1 MGICAGFSLT
11 EVLVSLLLVT
21 SSSLALLN
29 QLCHVSQLT
38 NQLHLRN
45 FKMLQSDNAF
55 EQRMAVCLN
64 ERVLSIASRVDS

>member
-45 FKMLQSDNAF
+45 FEMLQYDNAF
-55 EQRMAVCLN
+55 EQGLAGLVR
-64 ERVLSIASRVDS
+64 ERVISTASRVES